1 MQKDGEKVVGRD
13 RKAAVMRTGDGEN
26 TGKRRDGRRCKR
38 AGKSGG
44 KKGGARWEERCG
56 DETRGERG
64 TAKEVQKALSAIEL
78 NLQSSHFGT
87 SYSVTL
93 LFRIFTSISSH
104 SICKLL
110 LRIIRPLSL

>member
-1 MQKDGEKVVGRD
+1 MRTEVEKVMQKDGEKVVGRD

-78 NLQSSHFGT
+78 NLQS
-87 SYSVTL
+87 YIYIYIQKMY
-93 LFRIFTSISSH
+93 LFIFYYT
-104 SICKLL
+104 
-110 LRIIRPLSL
+110 